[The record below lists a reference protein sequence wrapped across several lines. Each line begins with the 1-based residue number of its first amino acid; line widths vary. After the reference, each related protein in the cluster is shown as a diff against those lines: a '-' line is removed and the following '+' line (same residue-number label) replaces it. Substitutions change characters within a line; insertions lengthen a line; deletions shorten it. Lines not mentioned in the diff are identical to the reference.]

1 MNWADRIGR
10 RIKLRDL
17 HILLAV
23 EQCGS
28 MARAAERLGISQP
41 VVSKVVADLE
51 HMMGVR
57 LLDRDRKGAEPT
69 AYGRALLARGLAA
82 FHELR
87 QGVKDVEFLLNPTAG
102 EIRIGATEPMLAGLV
117 PEILDRLTRKYP
129 RIYCRVTQVAT
140 LLHHYEGLLE
150 REVDVLIGRVPQPQD
165 AANDST
171 DVEVLFSEPILVAGG
186 INSRWV
192 RRRRIDLA
200 ELVDE
205 PWILPPP
212 DTLVGRLLV
221 DLFRAR
227 GLQVPSKGVIGG
239 LQMNDSLL
247 ATGRYLGVYSR
258 SLLQLKSRRWGIK
271 ALSVEL
277 PPQNSAVGIV
287 TLKRR
292 TLNPVAALFIEGA
305 RATVKSLRLDF
316 DMPRSSNSRLD
327 VRSGISIDARTVRQ

>member
-1 MNWADRIGR
+1 M
-10 RIKLRDL
+10 
-17 HILLAV
+17 
-23 EQCGS
+23 
-28 MARAAERLGISQP
+28 
-41 VVSKVVADLE
+41 
-51 HMMGVR
+51 
-57 LLDRDRKGAEPT
+57 
-69 AYGRALLARGLAA
+69 
-82 FHELR
+82 
-87 QGVKDVEFLLNPTAG
+87 
-102 EIRIGATEPMLAGLV
+102 
-117 PEILDRLTRKYP
+117 DRLTRKYP

-227 GLQVPSKGVIGG
+227 GLQV
-239 LQMNDSLL
+239 
-247 ATGRYLGVYSR
+247 
-258 SLLQLKSRRWGIK
+258 
-271 ALSVEL
+271 
-277 PPQNSAVGIV
+277 
-287 TLKRR
+287 RR
-292 TLNPVAALFIEGA
+292 TARVSSAARPSTI
-305 RATVKSLRLDF
+305 AT
-316 DMPRSSNSRLD
+316 
-327 VRSGISIDARTVRQ
+327 ARTTTTSLSSAARISSPSPRRLPVSFSRKSA